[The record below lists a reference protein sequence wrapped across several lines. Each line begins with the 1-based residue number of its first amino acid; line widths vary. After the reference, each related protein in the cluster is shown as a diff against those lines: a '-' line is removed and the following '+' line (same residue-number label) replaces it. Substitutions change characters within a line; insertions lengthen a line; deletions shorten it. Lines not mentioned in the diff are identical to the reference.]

1 MIMQQGQQSGQAQTG
16 TRDETYDIIAV
27 LYHALHGAENCQR
40 YQQDASKDE
49 ELSSFFE
56 ESMNQQRQIANRGKQ
71 LLQARLGGSGD
82 GHSGSAFSFN
92 EGEQGASDGQNKGGG
107 GSTSGQTGGGGS
119 SGGSSTF

>member
-1 MIMQQGQQSGQAQTG
+1 MQQGQQSGQAHTG

-40 YQQDASKDE
+40 YQQDASGDE

-71 LLQARLGGSGD
+71 LLQARLERSGGE
-82 GHSGSAFSFN
+82 SGSAFSFN
-92 EGEQGASDGQNKGGG
+92 EGEQGASGGQNSGQGP
-107 GSTSGQTGGGGS
+107 TSGQTGGG
-119 SGGSSTF
+119 SSTF